1 MSRDTQTETETETTA
16 TKTWQQDCHD
26 HDLANDVH
34 GTLEHLTPPE
44 ALEVLRIVGANL
56 RAEIVDFNQSARTDG
71 SP

>member
-1 MSRDTQTETETETTA
+1 MSNRDHPRRTSMNTSA
-16 TKTWQQDCHD
+16 KTWQTDCRD
-26 HDLANDVH
+26 HDLANDLH

-56 RAEIVDFNQSARTDG
+56 RAEIADFNQAKRADG